1 MTGYSTRELDHH
13 WVFLLGVRDMQESI
27 RLEFKLG
34 SFWLVL
40 SEWLLHDLQCSCKY
54 MYSSTRLSLTGFCFG
69 FVFMQ
74 VIEFQKRKCCV
85 ILELSSNLPRVLEF
99 CTSAIPQAFLDGTD
113 TIPSRLTEVILFI
126 LKHMTSAVDEQ
137 TILCWNCLSFFSIWI
152 CWIFCY
158 LQYIICVFIT
168 LLIGRYKCPWSSAAW
183 SCGTRKR

>member
-113 TIPSRLTEVILFI
+113 TIPSRLTEVI
-126 LKHMTSAVDEQ
+126 
-137 TILCWNCLSFFSIWI
+137 FSS
-152 CWIFCY
+152 
-158 LQYIICVFIT
+158 
-168 LLIGRYKCPWSSAAW
+168 WSTW
-183 SCGTRKR
+183 PRQ